1 MPGITGR
8 FGFSTP
14 EESSSL
20 LHRLL
25 SPMKH
30 EAFYS
35 SGTYVNSALGMVSGF
50 VSGDSSRSPALVWNT
65 ARQVGCYLS
74 DEAFITGAESGGSPS
89 HGGHAADDCA
99 ATLVSLYAEQGIAAL
114 EKLNGCFCG
123 LLVDLRRREVVL
135 FNDRYGLNRIYVHEQ
150 SGGLFFGS
158 EAKSL
163 LVVLPEL
170 RALDP
175 RGLAEWFSC
184 GCALENRTLFRGVSL
199 LPPGSAWTFSAEGRL
214 KRQTYFQAST
224 WEAQPL
230 LRPDEFSD
238 RLQEVF
244 PRVLNRYMTGNRP
257 VAMSLTGGLD
267 GRMIMAWARPKRGEL
282 PCYTFN
288 GTYRDCADVRI
299 AQKVAAACGQPHAA
313 ISVGAEFLS
322 QFPRLAEQ
330 AVYITDGAMD
340 VTGAAELY
348 VNRLARQ
355 MAPVRLTGNYGS
367 EILRQHLAF
376 KPRTLPSEMF
386 APDFLPQLTAAAR
399 AYTEAA
405 AGNRLSFIAFKQVP
419 WHHYARL
426 AIEQS
431 QITVRS
437 PFLDNE
443 LVALAYQTPP
453 DLTTSLE
460 LSLKLIVQ
468 GDARMGRISTDRG
481 ITYPPGRLVN
491 RLQRS
496 LQEFLAKA
504 EYAYDYGM
512 PNWLARIDNV
522 FAPFRL
528 EKLFLGRQKFCH
540 FRTWYR
546 RPLASYVKQIL
557 LDPRASARD
566 YVNGAAV
573 ERLVAD
579 HIAGRSNHTI
589 EIHKLLSLELLRR
602 TLLDTPAS
610 FPVPPLPV
618 EAANRLSVT

>member
-1 MPGITGR
+1 M
-8 FGFSTP
+8 
-14 EESSSL
+14 L
-20 LHRLL
+20 Q
-25 SPMKH
+25 PMKH
-30 EAFYS
+30 EDFYS
-35 SGTYVNSALGMVSGF
+35 SGTYANQELGMVSGF
-50 VSGDSSRSPALVWNT
+50 VSGDPARSPGLVWNQ
-65 ARQVGCYLS
+65 AHQIGCYVS
-74 DEAFITGAESGGSPS
+74 DEAFISESRSDKS
-89 HGGHAADDCA
+89 SSRNGHAADHCA
-99 ATLVSLYAEQGIAAL
+99 ATMISLYEEQGIAAL
-114 EKLNGCFCG
+114 EKFNGCFCG
-123 LLVDLRRREVVL
+123 LLVDLRRGEVIL

-150 SGGLFFGS
+150 RGSLFFGS

-163 LVVLPEL
+163 LAVLPEL

-184 GCALENRTLFRGVSL
+184 GCALENRTLFRGISL
-199 LPPGSAWTFSAEGRL
+199 LPPGSAWTFSADGRL
-214 KRQTYFQAST
+214 KRQNYFQAST
-224 WEAQPL
+224 WETQPPL
-230 LRPDEFSD
+230 TPAEFSD
-238 RLQEVF
+238 RLSEVF
-244 PRVLNRYMTGNRP
+244 PRVLHRYTNGNRP

-267 GRMIMAWARPKRGEL
+267 GRMIMAWARPKPGEL

-299 AQKVAAACGQPHAA
+299 ARKVAAACGQPHAA

-367 EILRQHLAF
+367 EILRRHVAF
-376 KPRTLPSEMF
+376 RPRTLPSEMF
-386 APDFLPQLTAAAR
+386 APDFLPPLAAAAR

-405 AGNRLSFIAFKQVP
+405 AGNPLSFIAFKQVP

-453 DLTTSLE
+453 GLTASLE
-460 LSLKLIVQ
+460 PSLKLIVQ
-468 GDARMGRISTDRG
+468 GDARMGRIPTDRG
-481 ITYPPGRLVN
+481 ITYPAGRSAN
-491 RLQRS
+491 RLQHS

-522 FAPFRL
+522 LAPFRL

-557 LDPRASARD
+557 LDPRASSRG
-566 YVNGAAV
+566 YVNGPAV

-589 EIHKLLSLELLRR
+589 EIHKLLSLELLHR
-602 TLLDTPAS
+602 TLLDTPSS
-610 FPVPPLPV
+610 FPVPPLP
-618 EAANRLSVT
+618 ENAANQLKA